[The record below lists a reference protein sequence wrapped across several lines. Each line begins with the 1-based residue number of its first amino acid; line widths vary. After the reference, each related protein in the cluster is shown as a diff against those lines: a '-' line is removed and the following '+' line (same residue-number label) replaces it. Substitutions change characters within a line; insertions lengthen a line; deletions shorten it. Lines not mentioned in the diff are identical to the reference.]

1 MPRFAAMLRVLG
13 ALLVLAGALTS
24 YASRALFDSDTFADR
39 VAASLGDD
47 RVAGFAAGQITDA
60 VIAQR
65 PDLTAVRPVLLG
77 LVQAVVRTE
86 AFRAVARRGARAAHQ
101 SLLEGSAGQLVVSLP
116 DFETILRSALATSPE
131 IAERIPEQLSA
142 AVTRLSNL
150 PLDRRAASLM
160 RFAKVARPVA
170 LLTLGAG
177 VALTV
182 LGIVLARRRRRALLE
197 VGETW
202 VGLAA
207 VLILF
212 EVLGGFVVRG
222 LIADPRLGDPAVGLW
237 GAFMG
242 GLRPRAYGLALV
254 GLACAAAVSTL
265 EGLPNPRDLL
275 DRLGRTIAR
284 PPGGP
289 LGRLV
294 RAFLLLGLGLAGM
307 IWPRFAAQTL
317 AVAFG
322 ALLAFLALRELFSL
336 AMPAPGADPGVS
348 LEGMAGRT
356 ALRVG
361 LSAVLVVAVVAGGYL
376 YLTRGGTALTQVV
389 AGCNGDPRLCER
401 RLDDVVFPGTHNSMA
416 AADVPGWFMPNHES
430 GVEAQLAGG
439 VRALLID
446 VVPGIEVGD
455 RIRTVLAD
463 ESAARA
469 TYNRALGP
477 EGVDAALRI
486 RDRLVPGEGDRR
498 GLFLCHGF
506 CELGALPV
514 EDVLGTLRTFLTHH
528 PGEVLLVIVQ
538 DEGVTPDELAA
549 AVEAA
554 GLRDVVYPG
563 PFAAPWPTLGELVS
577 RNQRLLLFVEHAR
590 GGPAWLPNAYDVF
603 QETPFRFST
612 PEEMSCARNRGGRAN
627 SLFLVNHFIES
638 VPPRPTAA
646 APVNTLEFLEQR
658 ARRCQRERRR
668 VPNVI
673 AVDFWETGDVVGA
686 ARALNGLE

>member
-1 MPRFAAMLRVLG
+1 MPRFAAMLRALG

-24 YASRALFDSDTFADR
+24 YTSRALFNGDAFADR
-39 VAASLGDD
+39 LAASLADD

-131 IAERIPEQLSA
+131 IAERIPEKLSA

-160 RFAKVARPVA
+160 RFARASRRVA
-170 LLTLGAG
+170 LLVLGAG
-177 VALTV
+177 VVLTV
-182 LGIVLARRRRRALLE
+182 SGIVLARRRRRALLE

-202 VGLAA
+202 VGLA
-207 VLILF
+207 VVIILF
-212 EVLGGFVVRG
+212 EILGGFVVRA
-222 LIADPRLGDPAVGLW
+222 LIADPGLGDPAVGLW
-237 GAFMG
+237 RAFMG

-265 EGLPNPRDLL
+265 EGLPSPRDLL
-275 DRLGRTIAR
+275 DRLGHTIAR

-289 LGRLV
+289 AGRLV
-294 RAFLLLGLGLAGM
+294 RAFVLLGLGFAGM
-307 IWPRFAAQTL
+307 LWPRFAASTL
-317 AVAFG
+317 AVAFA
-322 ALLAFLALRELFSL
+322 ALLAFLALREVFSL
-336 AMPAPGADPGVS
+336 ALPAPGADPGVS

-361 LSAVLVVAVVAGGYL
+361 LTAALVVAVVATGYL
-376 YLTRGGTALTQVV
+376 YLTRGRTALMQVV
-389 AGCNGDPRLCER
+389 AGCNGDPRLCDR

-416 AADVPGWFMPNHES
+416 AAEVPGWFMPNQES

-439 VRALLID
+439 VRAFLID
-446 VVPGIEVGD
+446 IVPGIQVGD
-455 RIRTVLAD
+455 RVRTELAD

-506 CELGALPV
+506 CELGSLPV
-514 EDVLGTLRTFLTHH
+514 ESVLETFRTFLTHH

-538 DEGVTPDELAA
+538 DEGVTLAELAA

-577 RNQRLLLFVEHAR
+577 RNQRLLLFVEHAQ

-603 QETPFRFST
+603 QETPFQFST
-612 PEEMSCARNRGGRAN
+612 PESMTCARNRGGRAN

-646 APVNTLEFLEQR
+646 APVNTLEFLERR

-668 VPNVI
+668 VPNII

-686 ARALNGLE
+686 ARALNGLD